1 VWVVLVDGDLAH
13 HSGSLVWLAVEAVG
27 SRDGE
32 GDGECFPCR
41 VEVLL
46 LRDLGDVDAAG
57 HLVLVEDYVVRV
69 AGVVLE
75 GDGVAGLDGELAGL
89 EDERAAVGAQKHLLR
104 HGAAGQHGAGGNGN
118 GGGGGLAKGGA
129 HGEGGPPPAPA
140 AEGRPG
146 GDGGGGKGGHSLSV
160 SLSFSSGRQKMP
172 TPYSNI

>member
-118 GGGGGLAKGGA
+118 GGSLAKGGA
-129 HGEGGPPPAPA
+129 HGEGGPPPAG
-140 AEGRPG
+140 EGRPG
-146 GDGGGGKGGHSLSV
+146 GDGGGGKGGHGGHSLSL
-160 SLSFSSGRQKMP
+160 SLFLS
-172 TPYSNI
+172 

>member
-1 VWVVLVDGDLAH
+1 VLFVLVDGDLAH

-57 HLVLVEDYVVRV
+57 HLVLVEHYVVRV

-118 GGGGGLAKGGA
+118 GGSLAKGGA
-129 HGEGGPPPAPA
+129 HGEGGPPPAG
-140 AEGRPG
+140 EGRPG
-146 GDGGGGKGGHSLSV
+146 GDGGGGKGGHGGHSLSL
-160 SLSFSSGRQKMP
+160 SLFLS
-172 TPYSNI
+172 